1 MLGGIQSHFL
11 IFIVHPE
18 PDGFINNDDQNIGD
32 DERVGSCGPNTHQL
46 NPNLMEIADQ
56 QPRSPMV
63 TNNPVARA
71 PQAPLRHGFQKHRAS
86 HRSQP

>member
-18 PDGFINNDDQNIGD
+18 PDGFINNDDQSIGD

-56 QPRSPMV
+56 QPRSPY
-63 TNNPVARA
+63 
-71 PQAPLRHGFQKHRAS
+71 GDK
-86 HRSQP
+86 